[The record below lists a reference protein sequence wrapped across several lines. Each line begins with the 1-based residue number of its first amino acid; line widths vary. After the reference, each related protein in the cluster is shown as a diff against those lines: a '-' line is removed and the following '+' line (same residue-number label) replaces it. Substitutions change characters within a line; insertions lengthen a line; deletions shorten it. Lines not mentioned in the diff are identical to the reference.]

1 MKEVACIEDLRRLH
15 QKRVPKV
22 FFDYADSGSYS
33 EQTLRANSL
42 DLQRIELRQ
51 RVLVDI
57 SNRDLGTTIVGERY
71 SLPLILAP
79 VGFSGM
85 QWADGEI
92 LACKAAQAADVP
104 YTLSTM
110 SICSI
115 EDLAS
120 SVSKPFWFQLYVMRD
135 RGFIKSLIERAVAAK
150 CSALVLTVDLQI
162 VGQRHA
168 DVRNGL
174 TTPRGML
181 KASNLIDF
189 ARKPA
194 WVMAMLNAKRRS
206 FGNIAGHISASA
218 DMSSIAEWVASQ
230 FDLTLNWKDIEWI
243 RSIWPGKLILKGIN
257 DTEDAKIALGMGAEA
272 LIVSNHGGRQLDG
285 APSSISMLPKVV
297 DAVGSGI
304 EVIFDGGIRSGQ
316 DIFRAMA
323 LGASSCMAGR
333 SYVYGLGA
341 GGQAGVAKAI
351 DILRQE
357 FSVTMGLCGV
367 REVTDINRQC
377 LQKKSNN
384 EGYW

>member
-1 MKEVACIEDLRRLH
+1 
-15 QKRVPKV
+15 
-22 FFDYADSGSYS
+22 
-33 EQTLRANSL
+33 
-42 DLQRIELRQ
+42 
-51 RVLVDI
+51 
-57 SNRDLGTTIVGERY
+57 
-71 SLPLILAP
+71 LPLVLSQ
-79 VGFSGM
+79 VGFTGM

-92 LACKAAQAADVP
+92 LACQAAQDADVP

-115 EDLAS
+115 EDVAS
-120 SVSKPFWFQLYVMRD
+120 CVSKPFWFQLYVMRD

-162 VGQRHA
+162 MGQRHA

-174 TTPRGML
+174 TTPRGLL
-181 KASNLIDF
+181 KARNLVDF
-189 ARKPA
+189 ASKPA
-194 WVMAMLNAKRRS
+194 WIMAMLGTRRRN
-206 FGNIAGHISASA
+206 FGNIAGYISASA
-218 DMSSIAEWVASQ
+218 DMTSISRWVASQ

-257 DTEDAKIALGMGAEA
+257 DIEDAKIALEVGAEA

-297 DAVGSGI
+297 DAVGSSI

-316 DIFRAMA
+316 DIFRAIA
-323 LGASSCMAGR
+323 LGATSCMAGR

-341 GGQAGVAKAI
+341 AGQAGVAMAI

-357 FSVTMGLCGV
+357 LSVTMGLCGV
-367 REVTDINRQC
+367 REIADINRQC
-377 LQKKSNN
+377 LQKKSND
-384 EGYW
+384 EDYWQC